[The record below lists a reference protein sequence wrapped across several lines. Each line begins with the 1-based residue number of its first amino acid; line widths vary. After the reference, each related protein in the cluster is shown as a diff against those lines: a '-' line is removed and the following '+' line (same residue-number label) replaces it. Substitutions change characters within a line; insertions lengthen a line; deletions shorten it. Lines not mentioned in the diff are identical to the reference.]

1 MLIKIYN
8 DELVEFPDELAAL
21 VLTNPVFD
29 QNVPD
34 YSLEEVNA
42 VVHGVLGTYFEEGF
56 TLEQNIAEVRDIY
69 ASQRTPSAA
78 NLAKALALIRHYN
91 QNIAVEDIARV
102 RADLVFPCCGNNYK
116 HKSGEVM
123 DQVPKPESMEKD
135 MIEFH

>member
-1 MLIKIYN
+1 MRIKIYN

-21 VLTNPVFD
+21 VLINPVFD
-29 QNVPD
+29 QDVPH

-69 ASQRTPSAA
+69 TSQRTPSAA

-91 QNIAVEDIARV
+91 QNIALEDITRV
-102 RADLVFPCCGNNYK
+102 RADLVFPCGGNNYK
-116 HKSGEVM
+116 PKSGEGM
-123 DQVPKPESMEKD
+123 DQVPKPDSMEKD